1 MAAASRQDAHR
12 STRQAVPAS
21 SRVAIIGGGISGL
34 AAAKQLAAHDPVV
47 FEATASVGGVW
58 KHCVYRSTRLQTPRP
73 DYEFSDYSWR
83 NRDDPTFPTHAE
95 IVEYLEGY
103 ADAFGLW
110 RYIVLSARVVD
121 IKFLGGG
128 GLTELWSGGAAGQPP
143 LLRGKPLWEVGV
155 ATAGSDTVQVRVRDS
170 LCCSFFTS
178 SRCFGASLSVGFSFV
193 DSACPDDDG
202 LCYVYSTT
210 SSSSW

>member
-1 MAAASRQDAHR
+1 MAAASRQDARR

-58 KHCVYRSTRLQTPRP
+58 KHCVYRSTRLQTPRR

-110 RYIVLSARVVD
+110 RYIVLGARVVD
-121 IKFLGGG
+121 VKFLGGG

-143 LLRGKPLWEVGV
+143 LRRGKPLWEVGV
-155 ATAGSDTVQVRVRDS
+155 ATAGSDTVQVRVRFAY
-170 LCCSFFTS
+170 LLLVLHQFPPL
-178 SRCFGASLSVGFSFV
+178 RGQASVGFSFV